1 MVVYMKIEH
10 HFIGIFIRY
19 PTISY
24 VDGAEQR
31 FEDVD
36 FTGRNESELFLERF
50 TNEMCVNVYFYMPDI
65 EFPDG
70 LRILATKMDYQEFIE
85 VGYACGCVVDVYM
98 DHLGANVHQ
107 WIINELDEVCSPSYN
122 HSGVAE
128 VNEEVPVDGAFQNDP
143 EELKV
148 NIDDDLEH
156 VDCIPMTK
164 TKNDVFLASY
174 PPRSSQP
181 NTVHL
186 MRIHIFRW
194 MTMSQIFMR

>member
-70 LRILATKMDYQEFIE
+70 LRILA
-85 VGYACGCVVDVYM
+85 
-98 DHLGANVHQ
+98 
-107 WIINELDEVCSPSYN
+107 NE
-122 HSGVAE
+122 
-128 VNEEVPVDGAFQNDP
+128 
-143 EELKV
+143 
-148 NIDDDLEH
+148 ID
-156 VDCIPMTK
+156 
-164 TKNDVFLASY
+164 
-174 PPRSSQP
+174 
-181 NTVHL
+181 
-186 MRIHIFRW
+186 
-194 MTMSQIFMR
+194 